1 MRKAL
6 IAARPVL
13 DAISTTA
20 LYIAGTGLVA
30 MTCVVAWQVWG
41 RYVLNNT
48 PTWAEAGSIEL
59 MGWFIFLGA
68 AVGVRE
74 RTHLGFDVLLYVV
87 PPRVKVVLRMISDLA
102 VLAFGTGM
110 AGFGL
115 QLVIGAWG
123 ATRPTLG
130 IPAGFGYVP
139 IVCGGVL
146 VVLFVGARILERL
159 SGLRPDDEVDGG
171 DIPSPDDIAATGA

>member
-1 MRKAL
+1 MKKAL

-13 DAISTTA
+13 DLISTIA
-20 LYIAGTGLVA
+20 LWIAGTGLVA
-30 MTCVVAWQVWG
+30 MTGVVAWQVWG
-41 RYVLNNT
+41 RYVLNDT

-87 PPRVKVVLRMISDLA
+87 PPRVKTMLRMISDLA

-110 AGFGL
+110 AWFGME
-115 QLVIGAWG
+115 LVIGTWS

-130 IPAGFGYVP
+130 IPSGVGYLP
-139 IVCGGVL
+139 IVVGGAL
-146 VVLFVGARILERL
+146 VILFVGARILERL
-159 SGLRPDDEVDGG
+159 AGLRPDDEGG
-171 DIPSPDDIAATGA
+171 EIPSPDDIAATGA